1 MPIIPMF
8 PLNTVLLP
16 GMPLPLR
23 IFEERYLKLLGD
35 LMSAEEPQFGV
46 VLESSALPPT
56 DNGHRSAIGTIA
68 AVSEIGTTGE
78 FLGLESR
85 GAQRFRVIE
94 WLPDDP
100 YPVAEVELLPD
111 FEWHENLSAERERV
125 EADVRVLLAMAS
137 TFGDLTFGPDV
148 EISDDPL
155 EASWQL
161 AGVLPVGE
169 LDRLDV
175 LMSDSPAELLAR
187 TAAIV
192 EAGMATLTD
201 MLDTRDL
208 D

>member
-1 MPIIPMF
+1 MPVIPMF

-16 GMPLPLR
+16 AMPLPLR

-35 LMSAEEPQFGV
+35 LMSTDQPQFGV
-46 VLESSALPPT
+46 VLETSALPPT
-56 DNGHRSAIGTIA
+56 DNGHRSSIGTIA

-100 YPVAEVELLPD
+100 YPVADVEFLPD
-111 FEWHENLSAERERV
+111 FEWDDGLDTARERL
-125 EADVRVLLAMAS
+125 ETDVRVLLTMAS
-137 TFGDLTFGPDV
+137 SFGDLTFGPDV
-148 EISDDPL
+148 KISDDPL
-155 EASWQL
+155 EAIWQL

-175 LMSDSPAELLAR
+175 LNSDSAGELIIR
-187 TAAIV
+187 TSAIV
-192 EAGMATLTD
+192 EAGMATLTE

>member
-1 MPIIPMF
+1 MPVIPMF

-35 LMSAEEPQFGV
+35 LMSADEPQFGV
-46 VLESSALPPT
+46 VLESGALPPT
-56 DNGHRSAIGTIA
+56 DNGHRSTLGTIA
-68 AVSEIGTTGE
+68 SVSEIGTTGE

-85 GAQRFRVIE
+85 GTQRFRVIE

-100 YPVAEVELLPD
+100 YPVADVELLPE
-111 FEWHENLSAERERV
+111 FEWDDDLSAERDRV
-125 EADVRVLLAMAS
+125 EADVRVLLTMAS

-148 EISDDPL
+148 EISDDPI

-175 LMSDSPAELLAR
+175 LMSDTPAELLAR

>member
-1 MPIIPMF
+1 MF

-16 GMPLPLR
+16 AMPLPLR

-35 LMSAEEPQFGV
+35 LMSTDEPQFGV
-46 VLESSALPPT
+46 VLETSALPPT
-56 DNGHRSAIGTIA
+56 DNGHRSPIGTIA
-68 AVSEIGTTGE
+68 AVSEIGATGE

-100 YPVAEVELLPD
+100 YPVADVEFLPD
-111 FEWHENLSAERERV
+111 FEWDDGLDTARERL
-125 EADVRVLLAMAS
+125 ETDVRVLLTMAS
-137 TFGDLTFGPDV
+137 SFGDLTFGPDV
-148 EISDDPL
+148 EISDEPL
-155 EASWQL
+155 EAIWQL

-175 LMSDSPAELLAR
+175 LNSDSAGELIIR
-187 TAAIV
+187 TSAIV
-192 EAGMATLTD
+192 EAGMATLTE